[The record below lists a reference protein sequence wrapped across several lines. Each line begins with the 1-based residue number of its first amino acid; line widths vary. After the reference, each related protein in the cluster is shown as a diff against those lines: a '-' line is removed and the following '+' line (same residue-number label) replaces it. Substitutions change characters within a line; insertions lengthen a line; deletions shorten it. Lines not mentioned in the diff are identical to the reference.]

1 MPVNIY
7 SNVNI
12 LTDLE
17 SSRSSCIAIVMRFN
31 CSIRSRIR

>member
-17 SSRSSCIAIVMRFN
+17 ISRLSCIAIVKRCN
-31 CSIRSRIR
+31 CSIRSRVR